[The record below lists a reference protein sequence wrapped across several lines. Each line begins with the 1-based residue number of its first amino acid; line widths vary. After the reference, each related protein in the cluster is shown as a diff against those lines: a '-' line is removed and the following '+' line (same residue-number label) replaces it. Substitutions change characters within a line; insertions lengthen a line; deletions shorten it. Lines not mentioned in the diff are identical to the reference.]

1 MEPDP
6 DRLKDEPKA
15 ERQTDQLPKA
25 LPNNSHMHLHH
36 GCHHVPGLHIS
47 QGIRESSCQ
56 PRILHPLCVWWCHNL
71 IPVSFL
77 TLYVSI

>member
-1 MEPDP
+1 
-6 DRLKDEPKA
+6 
-15 ERQTDQLPKA
+15 
-25 LPNNSHMHLHH
+25 
-36 GCHHVPGLHIS
+36 VPGLHIS

-56 PRILHPLCVWWCHNL
+56 PRILHPLCIWWCHNL